1 MKRIDE
7 FVKMKKDGKKISMV
21 TCYDYTSAKIANHS
35 EIDVILVGDSASM
48 VMHGYDTTLNATL
61 EMMSSHVQ
69 AVRKGAPDKFIIG
82 DMPFLAHRK
91 GFAKAM
97 DAVDELMKSGA
108 EAVKIEGAEG
118 QLDIISHIVESGVP
132 VMGHLGLTPQSLHK
146 LGGYKV
152 QGKNDE
158 TAKKMKSD
166 AKSLEN
172 SGVFSLVLE
181 LVPAQLAKEITESL
195 VIPTIG
201 IGAGPHTSGQVLV
214 WQDVLGMNNG
224 FSPKFLRTY
233 LDGNKLIQDALNQ
246 FNKEVKNQSFPSKKE
261 SF

>member
-21 TCYDYTSAKIANHS
+21 TCYDYTSARIATHS

-61 EMMSSHVQ
+61 EMMSSHVR

-91 GFAKAM
+91 GFSKTM
-97 DAVDELMKSGA
+97 DAVDGLMKSGA
-108 EAVKIEGAEG
+108 EAVKIEGAAG

-158 TAKKMKSD
+158 TAEKMKRD
-166 AKSLEN
+166 AKSLEDT
-172 SGVFSLVLE
+172 GVFSLVLE

-246 FNKEVKNQSFPSKKE
+246 FNKEVKDQSFPSEKE

>member
-1 MKRIDE
+1 
-7 FVKMKKDGKKISMV
+7 MKKDGKKISMV

-224 FSPKFLRTY
+224 FSPRFLRTY

-246 FNKEVKNQSFPSKKE
+246 FNKEVKNQIFPSEKE